1 MAKTEQKYI
10 YRTTNNADFEA
21 NPVVTGIV
29 TDKDK
34 AKVDGKIREFII
46 VDGDEGLTKV
56 WISKGLEDMHAAVKV
71 GMSVEI
77 RYLRTVPSK
86 TKKGQTF
93 KQFAVKVWQEK

>member
-1 MAKTEQKYI
+1 MPKSEQKYV
-10 YRTTNNADFEA
+10 YRTTNNADFEST
-21 NPVVTGIV
+21 PTVTGTV
-29 TDKDK
+29 TEKDK
-34 AKVDGKIREFII
+34 AKVDGKVREFII

-56 WISKGLEDMHAAVKV
+56 WISKGLEDMYAAVKV

-77 RYLRTVPSK
+77 HYLRTVPSK